1 MSQSVSIWAH
11 CITCKTLARELN
23 GVPLLVTS
31 CGRLV
36 CQNCCPRS
44 RDTTCPTCVGG
55 CNTVQLNSKA
65 PSNIQNLLKDVS
77 SQMKAIVKILSWQE
91 SQKKSIVEHRMK
103 EARMLQEK
111 ERLQQEEISKLD
123 QQLDQRRRKLCKMEE
138 MEAQL
143 KAQLKS
149 LTRREGGSGSG
160 GGGGSRDRH
169 QFGHQSPNSS
179 LLHSGQHHGQLHG
192 QHQGQHHG
200 QQWIGNNLPGGRSP
214 GGPLSSAFYKG
225 MSSHSPANSF
235 LGGLDSSRRSAGSG
249 GSRRSGERAGGHFAN
264 KPSNSA
270 FLQMATP
277 AAWYKKP
284 GFQR

>member
-1 MSQSVSIWAH
+1 MPH
-11 CITCKTLARELN
+11 L
-23 GVPLLVTS
+23 
-31 CGRLV
+31 CGRMQHSPIEQQGPLQHPELAQGRLLADESHREDPQLAGITEEV
-36 CQNCCPRS
+36 NCG
-44 RDTTCPTCVGG
+44 TQGG
-55 CNTVQLNSKA
+55 LT
-65 PSNIQNLLKDVS
+65 S
-77 SQMKAIVKILSWQE
+77 SIEMDEALMLFQ
-91 SQKKSIVEHRMK
+91 MK

-214 GGPLSSAFYKG
+214 GDEP
-225 MSSHSPANSF
+225 
-235 LGGLDSSRRSAGSG
+235 
-249 GSRRSGERAGGHFAN
+249 
-264 KPSNSA
+264 
-270 FLQMATP
+270 
-277 AAWYKKP
+277 
-284 GFQR
+284 